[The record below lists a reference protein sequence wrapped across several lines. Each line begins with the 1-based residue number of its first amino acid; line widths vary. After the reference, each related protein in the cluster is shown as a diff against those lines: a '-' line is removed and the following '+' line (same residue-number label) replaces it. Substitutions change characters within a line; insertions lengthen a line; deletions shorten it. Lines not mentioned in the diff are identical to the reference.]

1 MVHSIIFLLKIFVII
16 VLSTIMHDFYYIANL
31 EFFILFYSVI
41 EFINKWICLFNNRLN
56 TVIMKLN

>member
-31 EFFILFYSVI
+31 EFSILFYSVI